1 MPIITLACLYACAHV
16 HAQTH
21 TRTFTIVKIFHH
33 IFWYLKSLSIG
44 DNAFSIFIAGW
55 SGFSTG
61 LKNGG
66 ISGVFSATK

>member
-1 MPIITLACLYACAHV
+1 MPIITLACLHARTRAHTR
-16 HAQTH
+16 TH

-44 DNAFSIFIAGW
+44 DNAFSIFTAGW